1 MRQTW
6 AKPTAPAAFGGHR
19 LPRAWGT
26 GQSPANRQWCAQH
39 PGRRGRKSAACL
51 AVPMAGQGSTP
62 PSSRRERVH
71 GPQGGRGPHC
81 LPGVE
86 PAQAGPRRA
95 RGVGGGGGQGPSART
110 PGAVEEVGYTH
121 LPAGR
126 QTQLLHFPST
136 PFLCS
141 WRSILKF
148 MSEVI
153 PLPSPQLIN
162 PPISSPVLRIKSKPY
177 HLIWHLP
184 SLRFHLLPLPSLHG
198 LSTVPSARDT
208 LALDLLPTG
217 CHPHL
222 NSPSPW
228 QPPCRS
234 SNTTTPS
241 CFGCL
246 HHLCCFIFIYFLNS
260 HCKQREGK
268 ETSDRVPPVH
278 TLTYT
283 P

>member
-1 MRQTW
+1 MLPVWLCPWQGR
-6 AKPTAPAAFGGHR
+6 ALPLPAA
-19 LPRAWGT
+19 
-26 GQSPANRQWCAQH
+26 
-39 PGRRGRKSAACL
+39 
-51 AVPMAGQGSTP
+51 
-62 PSSRRERVH
+62 
-71 GPQGGRGPHC
+71 GGRGYTDPREGGAPTACLGWSPHR
-81 LPGVE
+81 LALGVPGGWG
-86 PAQAGPRRA
+86 A
-95 RGVGGGGGQGPSART
+95 GGGQGPSART